1 MKPLFSIL
9 IVLFHVS
16 FCYSADYSK
25 IDKQSASVPP
35 NLKTAEEIAV
45 YLTKNL
51 NNPTDK
57 TRAIYYW
64 ISHNIRYDMEML
76 TSNKSVTTT
85 QELVVDVLKRRQGVC
100 ANYAELFHTCCKSVG
115 IESYV
120 INGFTKFDGKLAT
133 ISHAWNGVVI
143 DGKYYFIDVT
153 WAAGQEDNGKY
164 IHEFNDQY
172 FLIQPSEF
180 IKTHMPFD
188 PIWQFSNNP
197 LSNKEFESNN
207 FAKLNKPSDY
217 NFSDSIKSL
226 ISLKPIDKLIRE
238 TSRITKSGL
247 TNSLVREFASMNQQN
262 IVTLKYNQGIEFL
275 NKSVEDFNFY
285 ILSKNKQ
292 FDGTNMKD
300 EKILEI
306 LSDSR
311 KNLEAAENEIK
322 FLNSDNGNINRMIKD
337 MEISINNMKTKL
349 VVEDTFTA
357 KYIKTWKPFRIFM
370 FYTLR

>member
-1 MKPLFSIL
+1 MKLLFSIL
-9 IVLFHVS
+9 IFFFQVS
-16 FCYSADYSK
+16 HCFSVDYSK
-25 IDKQSASVPP
+25 IDKQSATVPQ
-35 NLKTAEEIAV
+35 NLKSAEEIAG

-51 NNPTDK
+51 NNSTEK

-85 QELVVDVLKRRQGVC
+85 QELVVDVLKRRKGVC

-153 WAAGQEDNGKY
+153 WAAGHEDNGKY
-164 IHEFNDQY
+164 IHEFNDQF

-226 ISLKPIDKLIRE
+226 NDLNPIDKLMRE
-238 TSRITKSGL
+238 TRRITKSGL
-247 TNSLVREFASMNQQN
+247 TNSLVREFTAQNQQN
-262 IVTLKYNQGIEFL
+262 IVTLKYNQGVEL
-275 NKSVEDFNFY
+275 VNKSVEDFNFY
-285 ILSKNKQ
+285 ILCKNKQ
-292 FDGTNMKD
+292 FDGTSMKD

-306 LSDSR
+306 LADSR
-311 KNLEAAENEIK
+311 KKLEASEKEIN
-322 FLNSDNGNINRMIKD
+322 FLNSDSGNINRMIKD
-337 MEISINNMKTKL
+337 MENSIKEMKTKL
-349 VVEDTFTA
+349 AVEDVFMV

-370 FYTLR
+370 FYTLK